1 MSLQNLKE
9 KINEIVINEY
19 TEESISN
26 EDINYSQLINILNNN
41 KYFKNDELIEDL
53 SLIFSKNINYRSF
66 ISILPHDFKYTK
78 YYNFFDFVTLY
89 LIDYY
94 NIYIKNEKDL
104 YIDPIQKKFFS
115 KILCNLLNI
124 LIISNKG
131 QHFLNKLI
139 KNINNLN
146 FHFTENIDKINASC
160 SSGTIMTYLFCH
172 KAYLSNKKNIITP
185 DHILESFY
193 LSLGNSDCRIYK
205 HFLKDKYNIKLIR
218 NKIESDYNYL
228 RRCLQRV
235 ANISINGSK
244 YFLKRLKI
252 IDDIFNIKPYFGYF
266 KHLFSDYIYIST
278 IPFYLTEHYLLKM
291 HKNDVIYIK
300 SYFINFEMNNAL
312 ANNQVTY
319 SKLIKQSEKF
329 NSKRVVDSLK
339 YLINDEFNDDTTI
352 PTMFLRN
359 LITCYGISDK
369 NIFNKYF
376 IKYVRQCFLQKPVYI
391 KDISLKYLLIAD
403 CINHKF
409 VKQLYIIRRFLG
421 KILKIQKLSNEF
433 VRKFN
438 DNKQEF
444 NDDKQEIFE
453 FNTIPPKHL
462 LTDGLDGELII
473 RPKADGTLVSSINRN
488 VEPKNLLSR
497 YILKAEYIESLD
509 LYLVFDINLPNKSP
523 LERYIFL
530 RSIHPYTKN
539 YTMPYKLENLENFI
553 TYNSVEDKILQN
565 FLSNTSGYRWYPKAS
580 FIGNLK
586 QNDITLLTRVSTNS
600 SKFHSKIYP
609 NDGFVVV
616 STNKT
621 FKIKP
626 LDHMTI
632 DITFNS
638 IDNTWRDRE
647 GNNLSI
653 YMNPTKKYIQTNI
666 WRCYPDFSGSRL
678 KFENREIRF
687 DKRRA
692 NPHNVVMDIINYLNK
707 KCFAN
712 YYQKNLKPSLSNLK
726 IIKRQNLRFNQL
738 IERFYRPNKIWL
750 DLGCGKGKLLHQLN
764 DIIIYF
770 GIDND
775 NYLVT
780 NNKQKFKRNK
790 RAIFK
795 TVDINDEDLS
805 KILPPIK
812 FNYIVMNHSINHF
825 YSKELVNF
833 INKVTDIGSYII
845 FNTINEKLENT
856 KVLIDNGYICNDG
869 IRTRYL
875 FPWTH
880 RVEVSE
886 KYTKLNDI
894 LSNFDKFKLI
904 ENKRYV
910 ETPFESIYSWI
921 VLKRV

>member
-1 MSLQNLKE
+1 MSLKNLKE
-9 KINEIVINEY
+9 KIKEISIETY
-19 TEESISN
+19 TEESITN
-26 EDINYSQLINILNNN
+26 DEINYSQLITILNTN
-41 KYFKNDELIEDL
+41 KYIRNNELIEEL
-53 SLIFSKNINYRSF
+53 SLIFNKNINYWSF
-66 ISILPHDFKYTK
+66 LSILPYEFKYTK
-78 YYNFFDFVTLY
+78 YYNFFNFVTLY

-94 NIYIKNEKDL
+94 NIYIKNEKSQFDDFHFL
-104 YIDPIQKKFFS
+104 YKKFFNN
-115 KILCNLLNI
+115 ILDKFLNI

-131 QHFLNKLI
+131 QHFLNKLL
-139 KNINNLN
+139 KNIKGLN
-146 FHFTENIDKINASC
+146 IHFNTDMDKLLTC
-160 SSGTIMTYLFCH
+160 CLSGTIMTFLFCY
-172 KAYLSNKKNIITP
+172 KGYLSNKKNIITSEY
-185 DHILESFY
+185 ILESFC
-193 LSLGNSDCRIYK
+193 LSLGNTDCRLYK

-218 NKIESDYNYL
+218 NKIESDYNYM
-228 RRCLQRV
+228 RRCLQR
-235 ANISINGSK
+235 ISNVTMNGSK
-244 YFLKRLKI
+244 YFLKRLKV
-252 IDDIFNIKPYFGYF
+252 IDDIFNLKPYFEHF
-266 KHLFSDYIYIST
+266 KHLFSENIYVST
-278 IPFYLTEHYLLKM
+278 IPFYLTENFLLKM
-291 HKNDVIYIK
+291 NKNDVIYIK
-300 SYFINFEMNNAL
+300 SYFMNVEINNEIDNPL
-312 ANNQVTY
+312 TY
-319 SKLIKQSEKF
+319 TKLIKQSEKF
-329 NSKRVVDSLK
+329 NSKSVVDSLK
-339 YLINDEFNDDTTI
+339 YLINDEFNNDSII
-352 PTMFLRN
+352 PITFLRN
-359 LITCYGISDK
+359 LITYYGISDK

-376 IKYVRQCFLQKPVYI
+376 IKYIRKYFLQDPIYVNY
-391 KDISLKYLLIAD
+391 ISLKYLLIID

-409 VKQLYIIRRFLG
+409 IKQLYIIRRFLG

-438 DNKQEF
+438 DNKQ
-444 NDDKQEIFE
+444 DIFE

-462 LTDGLDGELII
+462 LTDRLDGELII

-497 YILKAEYIESLD
+497 YILKAEYVESLD

-539 YTMPYKLENLENFI
+539 YTRPYRLDNLESFI
-553 TYNSVEDKILQN
+553 IYNKIEDKALQK
-565 FLSNTSGYRWYPKAS
+565 FLTNTSGNKWYPKAS

-586 QNDITLLTRVSTNS
+586 QDNITLLTQVSTNS

-609 NDGFVVV
+609 NDGFVAV

-626 LDHMTI
+626 LDQMTI

-638 IDNTWRDRE
+638 TDNTWRDRE

-653 YMNPTKKYIQTNI
+653 YMNPTKKYMQTNI
-666 WRCYPDFSGSRL
+666 WRCYPDFSGSML
-678 KFENREIRF
+678 TFENREIRF

-707 KCFAN
+707 KCFTN
-712 YYQKNLKPSLSNLK
+712 YYQKNSMPSLSNLK
-726 IIKRQNLRFNQL
+726 IIKRQNLRFTKL
-738 IERFYRPNKIWL
+738 IDKFYRPKKTWL

-775 NYLVT
+775 NYIVT
-780 NNKQKFKRNK
+780 NNKQKFKKNK

-805 KILPPIK
+805 TVLPPIK

-833 INKVTDIGSYII
+833 INKVTEVGSYII
-845 FNTINEKLENT
+845 FNTTNEKIENT

-869 IRTRYL
+869 IRTKYL

-894 LSNFDKFKLI
+894 LSNFDKFNLI
-904 ENKRYV
+904 ENERYID
-910 ETPFESIYSWI
+910 TPFESIYSWI
-921 VLKRV
+921 VLKRF